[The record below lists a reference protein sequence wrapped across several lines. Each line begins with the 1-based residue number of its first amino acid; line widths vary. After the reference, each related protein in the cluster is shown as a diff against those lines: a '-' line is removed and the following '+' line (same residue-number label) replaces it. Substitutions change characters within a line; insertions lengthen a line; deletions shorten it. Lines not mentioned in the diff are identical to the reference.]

1 MNGKSRE
8 RHHPQDL
15 HPAHSRLSILHLAAF
30 AAGLS
35 LHAHLL
41 CLCRRIHFAARHL
54 VRRLAG
60 LATDFA
66 LPSLGRLWL

>member
-1 MNGKSRE
+1 MNGKNRE
-8 RHHPQDL
+8 RHRPQDF
-15 HPAHSRLSILHLAAF
+15 HPAHSLLSVLHLAAF
-30 AAGLS
+30 ATGLS

-41 CLCRRIHFAARHL
+41 RLCRRIHIAARHL
-54 VRRLAG
+54 ARRLAG